1 MHRFSMR
8 MAGIILLV
16 AFVAITIIHLLVLR
30 GTIPY
35 QLLWGGLAETN
46 NIAALSLFAIGV
58 SLFVVFVTASNLS
71 YIPTLFPRV
80 MQILMWI
87 ICGYLFST
95 PSEISCRTMP
105 SNGTTSRR
113 SHASSPSVRGG
124 WRGRA
129 DWIP

>member
-1 MHRFSMR
+1 MHRFSVR

-16 AFVAITIIHLLVLR
+16 AFVAITIAHLLVLR

-46 NIAALSLFAIGV
+46 NIVALSLFAIGV

-80 MQILMWI
+80 MQLLMWI
-87 ICGYLFST
+87 ICGYLFFNTIGNFLSYNAIERYYFAPVT
-95 PSEISCRTMP
+95 CILTIC
-105 SNGTTSRR
+105 
-113 SHASSPSVRGG
+113 A
-124 WRGRA
+124 GRVA
-129 DWIP
+129 WAR